1 MVAVRSSATAED
13 LPFASFAGQQDTY
26 LGVLGADAVV
36 DAVRRCWA
44 SLWTD
49 RAVSYRASQGIDHAA
64 VRLAVVV
71 QTMIHSEVA
80 GVLFTANP
88 VTGRRREAVI
98 DASPGLGEAVVSGA
112 VTPDHVVVDT
122 ATRRILDTHTG
133 DKRFAIHALPGGGT
147 EQVPLAAHD
156 GICLTDRQITEL
168 AGLGDR
174 VETQTAH
181 RRTSNGPSMPT
192 AHLWLTQARPITTL
206 YPLPDAA
213 HRQGLRVFLCF
224 SVAQGLYRPLTPM
237 GLAAFRLL
245 ASSVAHTLGAPE
257 SADPLAGPPAYAE
270 AGQRVFLDLTG
281 ILRSRVGRAL
291 MPRVLDLMET
301 RSATV
306 LRGLFDRPEFSI
318 VRTSPR
324 PALRRAARLAVRYRA
339 PVRLVQAIISPAA
352 AHRRVDDTCAARAGP
367 TLPGATPAERLDHVE
382 RILFLEVAPRIPEI
396 IPGALGGLA
405 MFGLAARLLR
415 SISEPGDLQVS
426 LKGLPHNITTAMD
439 LELWSLT
446 QRVRADPAAAAA
458 LRATT
463 TADLAGRYASGDLP
477 PALQAGLA
485 GFLARYGHRAVA
497 EIDVGLPR
505 WSDDPSHLLG
515 VLANYLR
522 LENPDLAPDLVFDR
536 SAREAEQLVQQLAA
550 RAGRLRG
557 PIVRFALGRAR
568 RLIGIREMPK
578 NIVILALAAVRRNL
592 LAVGEALAAEGL
604 IDDARDIVWLSIAEA
619 RAGLAGGSLQ
629 QLVGPRRESYDREMR
644 RRRVPRVL
652 LSDGTEPEA
661 VGAPEAATEAGD
673 LAGVAA
679 SPGSVT
685 GTVRVILDPRRPART
700 RGDPGRTVDGSR
712 LDPVVPH
719 RRWIGDGDGRAEFA
733 RRGGRPGVRNTR
745 GGRGPAGH
753 RQAVDR

>member
-1 MVAVRSSATAED
+1 
-13 LPFASFAGQQDTY
+13 
-26 LGVLGADAVV
+26 
-36 DAVRRCWA
+36 
-44 SLWTD
+44 
-49 RAVSYRASQGIDHAA
+49 
-64 VRLAVVV
+64 
-71 QTMIHSEVA
+71 
-80 GVLFTANP
+80 
-88 VTGRRREAVI
+88 
-98 DASPGLGEAVVSGA
+98 
-112 VTPDHVVVDT
+112 
-122 ATRRILDTHTG
+122 
-133 DKRFAIHALPGGGT
+133 
-147 EQVPLAAHD
+147 
-156 GICLTDRQITEL
+156 
-168 AGLGDR
+168 
-174 VETQTAH
+174 
-181 RRTSNGPSMPT
+181 
-192 AHLWLTQARPITTL
+192 
-206 YPLPDAA
+206 
-213 HRQGLRVFLCF
+213 
-224 SVAQGLYRPLTPM
+224 M

-270 AGQRVFLDLTG
+270 AGQRVFLDMTG

-306 LRGLFDRPEFSI
+306 LRGLFDRPEFSSS
-318 VRTSPR
+318 TPR
-324 PALRRAARLAVRYRA
+324 RGRRCGGRPGWPCATGRPSVWCRRC
-339 PVRLVQAIISPAA
+339 ISPAA
-352 AHRRVDDTCAARAGP
+352 AHRRVDDTCAALAGR
-367 TLPGATPAERLDHVE
+367 LADHPGATPAERLDHVE

-415 SISEPGDLQVS
+415 SISRPGDLQVS

-477 PALQAGLA
+477 PVLQAGLA
-485 GFLARYGHRAVA
+485 GFLTRYGHRAVA

-536 SAREAEQLVQQLAA
+536 SAREAEQLVQRLAA

-578 NIVILALAAVRRNL
+578 NIIILALAAVRRNL

-604 IDDARDIVWLSIAEA
+604 VDDARDIVWLSIAEA
-619 RAGLAGGSLQ
+619 RAGLAGGSLR

-661 VGAPEAATEAGD
+661 VGAPARRPPTAGD

-685 GTVRVILDPRRPART
+685 GTVRVILDPIGARLEPGEILVAPST
-700 RGDPGRTVDGSR
+700 DPGWTPLFLTAGGLVMEMGGPNSHGAVVAREYGIPAVVGVPLATDKLSTGDVVTVNGTTGTVTVERRAAVISR
-712 LDPVVPH
+712 
-719 RRWIGDGDGRAEFA
+719 A
-733 RRGGRPGVRNTR
+733 RPGT
-745 GGRGPAGH
+745 A
-753 RQAVDR
+753 